1 MRNNEL
7 ITFSNEVFGSVR
19 AVTIDEESWFVGKD
33 IAEALGYA
41 DTNKAVKQHVDKED
55 LKVCNRKG
63 YADLY
68 PTLWD
73 NENDFAN
80 KVLINESGIYS
91 LIFGSQL
98 DSAKAFKKWVK
109 EILKQ
114 LRTTGVVILESAT
127 EEAIDYQAKYG
138 RYRIRKTFT
147 ESTDIRATYE
157 EYASLSKIER
167 DAKRID
173 NKDRIKNC
181 KTILDVIEIKLAENV
196 TTMRGSEVLALRELA
211 LDVQTDITR
220 LHNKM
225 NSGIKSAMTKKIQQ
239 LEEENEELK
248 NQIDE
253 DDFYFIDR
261 HPFSFNFQYSYSSN
275 GVVKSAAYCRWI
287 NNLHLEKFLPEEYP
301 GVDFAQPI
309 RITLMYGHRKG
320 MDTINFSKSIIDQ
333 ISQYYSFNDSLVV
346 ECVESLHGYVDNY
359 SDGYIYVKIEN
370 IDDPDQEQ

>member
-1 MRNNEL
+1 MRKNNEM
-7 ITFSNEVFGSVR
+7 IIFNSKEFGQVR
-19 AVTIDEESWFVGKD
+19 TVSINDESYFVGKD
-33 IAEALGYA
+33 VAEALGYA

-63 YADLY
+63 YGDLY

-80 KVLINESGIYS
+80 KVLINESGVYS

-114 LRTTGVVILESAT
+114 LRTTGVVILEHAT
-127 EEAIDYQAKYG
+127 EEAIDYQTKYG
-138 RYRIRKTFT
+138 RYRIRKTFS
-147 ESTDIRATYE
+147 ESTDMRATYE

-181 KTILDVIEIKLAENV
+181 KTILDVIETRLAENV

-211 LDVQTDITR
+211 LDIQSDITR
-220 LHNKM
+220 LHNKA
-225 NSGIKSAMTKKIQQ
+225 NGGIKSAQTKKIQQ
-239 LEEENEELK
+239 LEEELAMTQDDN
-248 NQIDE
+248 E

-287 NNLHLEKFLPEEYP
+287 NNLNLEEYLPEDMP
-301 GVDFAQPI
+301 DVDFTQPM
-309 RITLMYGHRKG
+309 RITLLYGHRKG

-333 ISQYYSFNDSLVV
+333 VAQYYDFDDELVV
-346 ECVESLHGYVDNY
+346 ECSESLHEYVNNY
-359 SDGYIYVKIEN
+359 NDGYIYLKIEN
-370 IDDPDQEQ
+370 V